1 MIGLTSPH
9 TASSRVL
16 GLVRFSC
23 RKETGLAIEI
33 LMLRHEFAVLRRQVH
48 RPAMQSAHRTLL
60 AGL

>member
-1 MIGLTSPH
+1 VIALTFLH

-33 LMLRHEFAVLRRQVH
+33 LMLRHEVAVLRHQVH
-48 RPAMQSAHRTLL
+48 CPAMQSAHRTLL